1 MGQDSRR
8 VIISEDQVASALDM
22 RGAIEA
28 VERGLAAQAH
38 GEAVNMLKT
47 HTAWNGSTLH
57 AIGAVFPKVGLAG
70 TKTWAHTPRGASPL
84 LILFDAESGGVR
96 AIIDAF
102 NLGKLRTA
110 AASGVAT
117 RRLAREDADDLA
129 IIGTGKQ
136 AFTQVEAVCAVRR
149 IRRIRVFSPNEQH
162 RTEFAAVLKKYFDA
176 EVIASPNVHD
186 AVRSASIITTIT
198 RAREPFLQSA
208 MIERGTHI
216 NAVGAILPGR
226 AELAAD
232 VVGRCT
238 QIVSDSPPQAQKL
251 SQELIGAFGSDPE
264 KWKAVFFLGEL
275 VTSAGARRN
284 ADDLTLLKSLGT
296 GVLDLSVGIEVYR
309 RVVPLSLG
317 EGGATAAGNM

>member
-8 VIISEDQVASALDM
+8 VIISEEQVASALDM
-22 RGAIEA
+22 RAAIDA

-47 HTAWNGSTLH
+47 HTAWDGSTLH

-84 LILFDAESGGVR
+84 LILFDAENGSVR

-102 NLGKLRTA
+102 TLGKLRTA

-162 RTEFAAVLKKYFDA
+162 RMEFAALLKKRFDA
-176 EVIASPNVHD
+176 EIIVSPTVHD
-186 AVRSASIITTIT
+186 AVRAASIITTIT
-198 RAREPFLQSA
+198 RARDPFLHSA
-208 MIERGTHI
+208 MIERGAHI

-226 AELAAD
+226 AEVAAD

-264 KWKAVFFLGEL
+264 KWKDVFFLGEL
-275 VTSAGARRN
+275 VTSVGSRRST
-284 ADDLTLLKSLGT
+284 DDLTLLKSLGT
-296 GVLDLSVGIEVYR
+296 GVLDLSLGLEVYR
-309 RVVPLSLG
+309 RVAPLPLG
-317 EGGATAAGNM
+317 EAAVP